1 MKACKRRYYKSSTKH
16 HDIEE
21 LLKENPGD
29 LNTQNRDGTTALMFA
44 CGSNIHKGGC
54 PDIEIVKILLNQT
67 NCNVNLQNND
77 GMTALMFAIAN
88 YDCDIINLFLEDKRC
103 KFDLQAYSGTAFIHA
118 CRFSALDVVKL
129 LIQSNKFDINARS
142 KKSGANALLSSLIH
156 PSQEP
161 ISKLL
166 IENEDCDLN
175 IKTYNGW
182 DLLYT
187 ACFQN
192 RENIVKMILKLSPK
206 RYTVDGSLKYSN
218 YQHLIDDYFDKERNR
233 IAVLIMSVKKSKN
246 ENPLKILPKEMIH
259 LIISYSHPFSKQTKY
274 L

>member
-1 MKACKRRYYKSSTKH
+1 MKACKRRYYKSSTKR

-44 CGSNIHKGGC
+44 CGANLHKGVYS
-54 PDIEIVKILLNQT
+54 DIEIVKILLDQT

-77 GMTALMFAIAN
+77 GITALMFAIAN
-88 YDCDIINLFLEDKRC
+88 YDCDVINLFLEDKRC
-103 KFDLQAYSGTAFIHA
+103 KFELQAYEGTAFIHA
-118 CRFSALDVVKL
+118 CR
-129 LIQSNKFDINARS
+129 
-142 KKSGANALLSSLIH
+142 KSGANALLSSLIH
-156 PSQEP
+156 PSREP

-182 DLLYT
+182 DLLYV

-274 L
+274 LKKGELS